1 LNKARYNWK
10 RGMTAKEV
18 ISELVRN
25 GWELKRIKGSHYIFL
40 KNSVSLI
47 VPFHKTISAGVLEN
61 IKKRVNYSES
71 IKK

>member
-1 LNKARYNWK
+1 
-10 RGMTAKEV
+10 MTAKEV
-18 ISELVRN
+18 ISELVKN
-25 GWELKRIKGSHYIFL
+25 GWELKRIRGSHYIFL
-40 KNSVSLI
+40 KNNVSLI

>member
-1 LNKARYNWK
+1 LDRAGYNWK

-18 ISELVRN
+18 ISELVKN
-25 GWELKRIKGSHYIFL
+25 GWELKRIRGSHYIFL
-40 KNSVSLI
+40 KNNVSLI